1 MIVNTNISNN
11 FNVISTC
18 FLLTLAILA
27 FTNLE
32 NKYKVKYILYR
43 VIMDKFMNTEQQKLL
58 ENATEVA
65 GILKQ
70 LSNPYRLM
78 ILCCLS
84 DNELTVGDLNQRIDL
99 SQSALSQHLAKLR
112 ESNIVTT
119 RRESQTIFYR
129 IANPKIEEL
138 LRVLHAKFCS
148 DEQSI

>member
-1 MIVNTNISNN
+1 
-11 FNVISTC
+11 
-18 FLLTLAILA
+18 
-27 FTNLE
+27 
-32 NKYKVKYILYR
+32 
-43 VIMDKFMNTEQQKLL
+43 MDKIMNTEQQKLL

-148 DEQSI
+148 DEQSIEL

>member
-1 MIVNTNISNN
+1 
-11 FNVISTC
+11 
-18 FLLTLAILA
+18 
-27 FTNLE
+27 
-32 NKYKVKYILYR
+32 
-43 VIMDKFMNTEQQKLL
+43 MDKRMNIEQQKLL
-58 ENATEVA
+58 ENAQEVA

-84 DNELTVGDLNQRIDL
+84 DNELTVGDLNLSIDL

-112 ESNIVTT
+112 DSNIVST

-138 LRVLHAKFCS
+138 LRVLHEKFCS
-148 DEQSI
+148 DVKKIDNKTVDS

>member
-1 MIVNTNISNN
+1 MLKKLGRTMIN
-11 FNVISTC
+11 
-18 FLLTLAILA
+18 
-27 FTNLE
+27 
-32 NKYKVKYILYR
+32 
-43 VIMDKFMNTEQQKLL
+43 EQQKLL
-58 ENATEVA
+58 ENAQEVA
-65 GILKQ
+65 AMLKQ

-84 DNELTVGDLNQRIDL
+84 DNELTVGDLNQLIDL

-138 LRVLHAKFCS
+138 LRVLHEKFCS
-148 DEQSI
+148 DEPSIPV

>member
-1 MIVNTNISNN
+1 
-11 FNVISTC
+11 
-18 FLLTLAILA
+18 
-27 FTNLE
+27 
-32 NKYKVKYILYR
+32 
-43 VIMDKFMNTEQQKLL
+43 MNTEQQKLL
-58 ENATEVA
+58 ENAQEVA

-78 ILCCLS
+78 VLCCLS

-129 IANPKIEEL
+129 IGNPKIEEL
-138 LRVLHAKFCS
+138 LRVLHEKFCPD
-148 DEQSI
+148 DELIHNDY